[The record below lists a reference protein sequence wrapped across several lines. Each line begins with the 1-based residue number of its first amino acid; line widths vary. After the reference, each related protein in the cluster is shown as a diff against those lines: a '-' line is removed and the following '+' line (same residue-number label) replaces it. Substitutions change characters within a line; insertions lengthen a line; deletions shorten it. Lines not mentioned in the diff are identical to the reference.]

1 MKNKALTALLAVV
14 IAFALWTYVITVEQ
28 PESEETFYNV
38 PVVLDG
44 STILEEKGL
53 MITSETDLTVTLKL
67 SGNRSDLNKLRSS
80 DITVLADLTRIY
92 EAGEKSLP
100 YDISFP
106 GDVQNSAIEVVS
118 REPDNIALTVVEW
131 ASKEIPVEVDFE
143 GSVPEDYVA
152 DKQDLELDR
161 TSVMISGP
169 KAIVDQVHWAVV
181 SPQLD
186 GMKET
191 FTSTYR
197 PTLCDEFGQA
207 ITDVSSIIVDHDDVQ
222 VTVKIQKVQ
231 DVKLTYQV
239 IDGGGLTA
247 DDVDIALKY
256 DSITV
261 AGSTA
266 ALEGLTEISLGVI
279 DLGKITENSVLSF
292 AVTLPEGVSNLTGVN
307 TVTVTVTLPEAQVRS
322 YVATEF
328 RLQNVPAG
336 LTVQMMTQELE
347 VKIRGMGPIL
357 DNLKPEN
364 IVILVDFTDAEVGR
378 ARFNVEIQINGVEN
392 VGAVG
397 VYSVYAEVYDASSA
411 DTGTLDVQR
420 PEAVI

>member
-1 MKNKALTALLAVV
+1 MKSKVLTALLAVV
-14 IAFALWTYVITVEQ
+14 IAFGLWSYVITVEQ

-44 STILEEKGL
+44 STVLEEKGL
-53 MITSETDLTVTLKL
+53 MITSKTDLTVTLKL

-92 EAGEKSLP
+92 EAGEKSLS
-100 YDISFP
+100 YSISFP
-106 GDVQNSAIEVVS
+106 GDGAIEVVS
-118 REPDNIALTVVEW
+118 RQPDNISLTVVEW

-152 DKQDLELDR
+152 DKQDVEMDR
-161 TSVMISGP
+161 NSVIISGP
-169 KAIVDQVHWAVV
+169 KEVVDQVHRAVV
-181 SPQLD
+181 SPRLD

-191 FTSTYR
+191 FTATYR
-197 PTLCDEFGQA
+197 PTLCDELGQA
-207 ITDVSSIIVDHDDVQ
+207 IADVSSIVADHDDVQ

-231 DVKLTYQV
+231 DVKLTYEV
-239 IDGGGLTA
+239 INGGGLTA
-247 DDVDIALKY
+247 ENVGIVLKY
-256 DSITV
+256 DTITV

-292 AVTLPEGVSNLTGVN
+292 AVTLPEGVSNLSGVN
-307 TVTVTVTLPEAQVRS
+307 MVTVTVTLPEAEVRS
-322 YVATEF
+322 YVVNTF
-328 RLQNVPAG
+328 QLQNVPPG

-357 DNLKPEN
+357 DQLQPED
-364 IVILVDFTDAEVGR
+364 IAILVDFTGAEVGR
-378 ARFNVEIQINGVEN
+378 ARFNAEIQISGVEN

-397 VYSVYAEVYDASSA
+397 VYSVYAEVYDAASSG
-411 DTGTLDVQR
+411 TGTLDTQL
-420 PEAVI
+420 PEVLA